1 MDGRNEI
8 SSYSSLFSF
17 HFCTSLC
24 YYFLVIGLLDDIIP
38 VFPLNFDWSA
48 DYIACKLQEAL
59 RVTFREEIALNLVP
73 VGSKKVAGA
82 ASNKQEARY
91 TVLPMHTTFV
101 IRHLAFCTEFQRYVF
116 NILST
121 HYLNSFKHK
130 Y

>member
-1 MDGRNEI
+1 MP
-8 SSYSSLFSF
+8 S
-17 HFCTSLC
+17 
-24 YYFLVIGLLDDIIP
+24 
-38 VFPLNFDWSA
+38 PLNFDWSA

-59 RVTFREEIALNLVP
+59 RVTFREEIAQNLVP

-116 NILST
+116 LSFCLFF
-121 HYLNSFKHK
+121 LNRFLSFEIRQEFYRKFFFRTFLEL
-130 Y
+130 YF

>member
-1 MDGRNEI
+1 MP
-8 SSYSSLFSF
+8 S
-17 HFCTSLC
+17 
-24 YYFLVIGLLDDIIP
+24 
-38 VFPLNFDWSA
+38 PLNFEWSA

-59 RVTFREEIALNLVP
+59 RVTFREEIAQNLVP

-116 NILST
+116 Y
-121 HYLNSFKHK
+121 HYLKFLFDLKNYNCVIWTGVYLVGKNPK
-130 Y
+130 KG

>member
-1 MDGRNEI
+1 MP
-8 SSYSSLFSF
+8 S
-17 HFCTSLC
+17 
-24 YYFLVIGLLDDIIP
+24 
-38 VFPLNFDWSA
+38 PLNFDWSA

-59 RVTFREEIALNLVP
+59 RVTFREEIAQNLVP

-116 NILST
+116 KVVLII
-121 HYLNSFKHK
+121 
-130 Y
+130 